1 MRNDISKWLRLAVAL
16 TGITLI
22 GVMMA
27 CRESAKNQ
35 NTDSTNNTNSQ
46 SAPPVTPIGTP
57 IVDPAD
63 AKTMLTL
70 SPFNHNRPEHK
81 KQACILCHKRTD
93 EKTDAPI
100 FPGHDA
106 CDRCH
111 LEILTP
117 TAQTESKLCV
127 ACHAPGAIELMP
139 NTKFVDFTT
148 RLKQFGIRGTVK
160 DRKGFSHRDHMDP
173 AKMPAGTEVAKCD
186 TCHKV
191 NGVNATM
198 PSHPQCYSCHTHQ
211 KGQKLGE
218 CEVCHTS
225 PENSLKYSRSVGAAF
240 SLYRFS
246 HGSHTPAAIKASC
259 DRCHRLI
266 ESPAE
271 NRSDILQISTARGQR
286 HRSSCWTCHV
296 QAKESVCTKCH
307 VGGPPVSF

>member
-1 MRNDISKWLRLAVAL
+1 MRNDASKWLRLAIAL
-16 TGITLI
+16 AAMTLI

-35 NTDSTNNTNSQ
+35 NAANTNTQ
-46 SAPPVTPIGTP
+46 AAPPPVTPVGTP

-81 KQACILCHKRTD
+81 KQACVLCHKRT
-93 EKTDAPI
+93 EERTAAPV

-117 TAQTESKLCV
+117 TAQTQSKLCV

-148 RLKQFGIRGTVK
+148 RLKQFGIRATVK
-160 DRKGFSHRDHMDP
+160 DRKGFSHRDHMD
-173 AKMPAGTEVAKCD
+173 ASKMPAGTNVATCD

-191 NGVNATM
+191 SGPNATM

-218 CEVCHTS
+218 CEVCHAS
-225 PENSLKYSRSVGAAF
+225 PEDSLKYSRTVGAAF
-240 SLYRFS
+240 SLYRFAHS
-246 HGSHTPAAIKASC
+246 THTPTAIKASC

-266 ESPAE
+266 ESPAAG